1 MKCLKLTSG
10 SRYIFTKDELES
22 LKILMR
28 TIVYSNTNLKIDLK
42 LTETENTIVLH
53 DAGARNE
60 DVMVA
65 DWDAREGKDDFDIR
79 FTFADVE
86 IDEKLQIP
94 VSDDWHVLFSSAIL
108 GRIQAI
114 TNAEYSVDKSTL
126 FNPKVAPSFS
136 VDILGKSYLIYQK
149 FNTITDNSG
158 KPRQIPA
165 GVYAKLAS
173 SVNLTDERMIE
184 KIRPVKRMNDSWV
197 VYGDTPNQKS
207 HEHGHASRILKNKDM
222 LEEFGLNVAETSK
235 LWDLMEQR
243 KIVPIFTMDVTI
255 DACAARSI
263 EFIETILAEN
273 KYNPKFTKSNI
284 IL

>member
-1 MKCLKLTSG
+1 MKNEGECLPLASSASRFPLPPLRAQTPPATPAFYSLLFSVELSSIKYYSMYIILNFKESAQNG
-10 SRYIFTKDELES
+10 SS
-22 LKILMR
+22 
-28 TIVYSNTNLKIDLK
+28 
-42 LTETENTIVLH
+42 ETEGTIMAV
-53 DAGARNE
+53 
-60 DVMVA
+60 
-65 DWDAREGKDDFDIR
+65 
-79 FTFADVE
+79 
-86 IDEKLQIP
+86 DEKLQIP
-94 VSDDWHVLFSSAIL
+94 VSDDWHALFSSAIL